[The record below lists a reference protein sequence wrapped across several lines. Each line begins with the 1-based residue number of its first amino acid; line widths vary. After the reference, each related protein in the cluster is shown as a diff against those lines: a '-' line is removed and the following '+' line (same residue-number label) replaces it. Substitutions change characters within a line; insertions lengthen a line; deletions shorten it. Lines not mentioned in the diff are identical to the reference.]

1 MFLEGRAG
9 QDWPAKRLNFSS
21 IASVVFN
28 LNLNAWRMII
38 NGLYCW
44 PMKQSIQIRRG
55 RHVVFLL
62 HVHLVF
68 VAKYRRTVF
77 SKAMLEAM
85 KVIFSDVCLH
95 FEAALIEFDGERDH
109 VHLLVHYPPKVCL
122 SMINSLKGVSSRLL
136 RQQFRNE
143 VEKYY

>member
-1 MFLEGRAG
+1 
-9 QDWPAKRLNFSS
+9 
-21 IASVVFN
+21 
-28 LNLNAWRMII
+28 
-38 NGLYCW
+38 
-44 PMKQSIQIRRG
+44 
-55 RHVVFLL
+55 
-62 HVHLVF
+62 
-68 VAKYRRTVF
+68 VAKYRRIVF

-122 SMINSLKGVSSRLL
+122 SKLINSLKGVSSRLL

-143 VEKYY
+143 VEKYYWKGVLWSPSYFAGSCGGAPFHLVKEYIRQQQTPLN